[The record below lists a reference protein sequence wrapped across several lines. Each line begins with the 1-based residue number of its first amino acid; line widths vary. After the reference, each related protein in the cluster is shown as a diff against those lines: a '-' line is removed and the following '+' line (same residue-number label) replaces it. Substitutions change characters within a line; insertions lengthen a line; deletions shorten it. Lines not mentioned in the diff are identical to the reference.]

1 MLSYLDGTVSAV
13 ANSECGRSQGN
24 CAGSCRQPKLQL
36 RDNQPSTRIQMTQT
50 ITLQLSDD
58 LVSIA
63 QAEAERSAKPLNVVL
78 VQWIERGGG
87 DDLERLSDQELLA
100 VCDSTMDIHS
110 HKNLSDLQARNRE
123 GDLSAPERMRMQELL
138 DVYQRGLLR
147 KAKALKIALGRG
159 LRASLN

>member
-1 MLSYLDGTVSAV
+1 MGDSA
-13 ANSECGRSQGN
+13 CGR
-24 CAGSCRQPKLQL
+24 AGDRKAIVLAPVVSRSYNRVAMTL
-36 RDNQPSTRIQMTQT
+36 STRIQMTQT
-50 ITLQLSDD
+50 ITLQLPDD

-63 QAEAERSAKPLNVVL
+63 QAEAERSAMPLNVVL
-78 VQWIERGGG
+78 VQWIKRGGG

-110 HKNLSDLQARNRE
+110 HKNLSELQAKNRE
-123 GDLSAPERMRMQELL
+123 GDLCAPERMRMQELL
-138 DVYQRGLLR
+138 DVYQCGLLR

>member
-1 MLSYLDGTVSAV
+1 
-13 ANSECGRSQGN
+13 
-24 CAGSCRQPKLQL
+24 
-36 RDNQPSTRIQMTQT
+36 MTQS
-50 ITLQLSDD
+50 ITLQLPDD

-78 VQWIERGGG
+78 VQWIKRGGG
-87 DDLERLSDQELLA
+87 DDVERLSDQELLA

-110 HKNLSDLQARNRE
+110 HKNLSELQAKNRE

-138 DVYQRGLLR
+138 DVYQCGLLR
-147 KAKALKIALGRG
+147 KAKALKIAFGRG

>member
-1 MLSYLDGTVSAV
+1 
-13 ANSECGRSQGN
+13 
-24 CAGSCRQPKLQL
+24 
-36 RDNQPSTRIQMTQT
+36 MTQT
-50 ITLQLSDD
+50 ITLQLPDD

-63 QAEAERSAKPLNVVL
+63 QAEAERSAMPLNVVL
-78 VQWIERGGG
+78 VQWIKRGGG

-110 HKNLSDLQARNRE
+110 HKNLSELQAKNRE
-123 GDLSAPERMRMQELL
+123 GDLCAPERMRMQELL
-138 DVYQRGLLR
+138 DVYQCGLLR